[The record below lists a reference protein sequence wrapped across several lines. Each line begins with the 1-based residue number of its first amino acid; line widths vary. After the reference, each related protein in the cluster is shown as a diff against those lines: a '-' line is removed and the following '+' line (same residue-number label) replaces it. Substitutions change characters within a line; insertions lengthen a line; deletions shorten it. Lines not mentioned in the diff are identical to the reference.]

1 MQWQPASLSIVPGCR
16 EDDDLTMSTRQI
28 YVMLL
33 WHMHQPFYKDLA
45 EGVYTMPWVRLHAL
59 KDYYGMV
66 AMLKE
71 FPEFHA
77 TINLVPSLVSQLQEY
92 ARDEVREQAFELA
105 FKPAAQLTS
114 AERETL
120 VAFSFQMNAR
130 TMVNR
135 YPRLRELYE
144 KAQGGNSTGAT
155 RFWAER
161 DFLDLQ
167 VLSQLAWFDEI
178 YLSSDETVSK
188 LVKKEQGYTEE
199 DKVLVHKKEIEIF
212 NATLK
217 EYRNA
222 AERRQV
228 ELSTSPFYHPILPLL
243 CDTSVATESHPGVR
257 LPQRTYRHPEDA
269 VDQLKAAIGLHQE
282 VFGRRPMGLWPS
294 EGSVSDE
301 VLQLAARE
309 GFAWTATDEGILAR
323 SLNTNFSRHADGTL
337 EGARELYRPYRYS
350 SDNRQ
355 ISIFFRDHYLSDL
368 IGFVYANMPPQAA
381 AHDLHQ
387 RIHAA
392 ARYAGD
398 GPKVVSIILDGEN
411 AWEFFPGN
419 GREFLKC
426 FYKKVVED
434 PDIKA
439 VTASEA
445 INICEERN
453 LPHIVP
459 GSWINANFDV
469 WIGAEED
476 NRAWDL
482 LAEARDFFEQNR
494 ARTTLDVSRRARALH
509 EVWISEGSD
518 WCWWYG
524 PEHSSGHDE
533 EFDRLY
539 RTHLS
544 NIYRLLGE
552 SPPDSLAAPIKGI
565 ELRAVN
571 YPPTGTIEP
580 SIDGLETNYFEWL
593 GAGIYLPDTT
603 SGSMHGVR
611 NCLEAIYYGCSRN
624 AVFVRL
630 DFPEPFKQ
638 EHTSFEI
645 RATVDGDSSARL
657 HVSVL
662 DGKVGSIKFW
672 KDDKSLQVPQAT
684 VDNLDACFSRIFEL
698 RLNFSILGISPG
710 KGIQLQISLWAD
722 DLPLQIVPQEGWLNL
737 ELSGEFQTW

>member
-1 MQWQPASLSIVPGCR
+1 
-16 EDDDLTMSTRQI
+16 MSSRQT
-28 YVMLL
+28 YLMLL

-66 AMLKE
+66 AMLRE

-77 TINLVPSLVSQLQEY
+77 TFNLVPSLISQLQEY

-105 FKPAAQLTS
+105 FKPVDQLSRT
-114 AERETL
+114 EWEEL
-120 VAFSFQMNAR
+120 VAVSFQMNLKNL
-130 TMVNR
+130 VNR
-135 YPRLRELYE
+135 FPRLRELYD
-144 KAQGGNSTGAT
+144 KTHAGSPGHIA
-155 RFWAER
+155 RFWTAR

-178 YLSSDETVSK
+178 YLSSDEDVRD
-188 LVKKEQGYTEE
+188 LVKRGRGFTEA
-199 DKVLVHKKEIEIF
+199 DKQLVRKKEIEIF
-212 NATLK
+212 NVTLE
-217 EYRNA
+217 EYRSA
-222 AERRQV
+222 SERGQI

-243 CDTSVATESHPGVR
+243 CDSNVAAESHPGVR
-257 LPQRTYRHPEDA
+257 LPQRAYRHPEDA
-269 VDQLKAAIGLHQE
+269 GEQLKAAVRLHEQ
-282 VFGRRPMGLWPS
+282 VFGHRPRGLWPS

-309 GFAWTATDEGILAR
+309 GFIWTATDEGVLGR
-323 SLNTNFSRHADGTL
+323 SLPISFSRHSDGSL
-337 EGARELYRPYRYS
+337 EGARELYRPYRFS
-350 SDNRQ
+350 TDNQ
-355 ISIFFRDHYLSDL
+355 PISIFFRDHYLSDL
-368 IGFVYANMPPQAA
+368 IGFAYANMPAEAA

-392 ARYAGD
+392 AHCAGD

-419 GREFLKC
+419 GREFLKS
-426 FYKKVVED
+426 FYKKVVHD
-434 PDIKA
+434 PDLKA

-445 INICEERN
+445 LEISEQGT
-453 LPHIVP
+453 LSHIVP

-476 NRAWDL
+476 NRAWTL
-482 LAEARDFFEQNR
+482 LGEAREFFGQNHTRGNIRDSNRER
-494 ARTTLDVSRRARALH
+494 AQH
-509 EVWISEGSD
+509 ELWISEGSD

-552 SPPDSLAAPIKGI
+552 SPPDNLAVPIKGA

-571 YPPTGTIEP
+571 YPPTGTIDA

-611 NCLEAIYYGCSRN
+611 NCLEALYYGCSSD
-624 AVFVRL
+624 ALFLRL
-630 DFPEPFKQ
+630 DFPAAFRQ
-638 EHTSFEI
+638 EHTSWEI
-645 RATVDGDSSARL
+645 RISIDGDSNARL
-657 HVSVL
+657 HVLVREDSV
-662 DGKVGSIKFW
+662 VNIEFW
-672 KDDKSLQVPQAT
+672 KGEEALQIPQAIG
-684 VDNLDACFSRIFEL
+684 DNLQARFSQIFEV
-698 RLNFSILGISPG
+698 RLTHSILGISHG
-710 KGIQLQISLWAD
+710 KQIQLRISLWAD
-722 DLPLQIVPQEGWLNL
+722 DLPLQVMPQEGWLTL
-737 ELSGEFQTW
+737 DLSEEFQNW